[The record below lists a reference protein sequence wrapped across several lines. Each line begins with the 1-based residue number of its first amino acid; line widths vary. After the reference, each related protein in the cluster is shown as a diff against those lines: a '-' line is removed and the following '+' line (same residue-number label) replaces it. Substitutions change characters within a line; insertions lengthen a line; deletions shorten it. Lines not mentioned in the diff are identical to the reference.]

1 MAHVILLGDSIFDNR
16 GYVPEGHEVAMQLRS
31 HLGGA
36 HEVTLGA
43 RDGSVLADM
52 PAQFSEVASLR
63 DSPAHQAPT
72 HLVISCG
79 GNDVLGLVGAMQSPV
94 ASVLE
99 AAEMLAAW
107 QADFRRG
114 YRAMLQQAQAC
125 GIPFAVCTIYDAVP
139 GLSAG
144 LRGALALFNDV
155 IVREAVMRAI
165 PLLDLRLVCA
175 DAGDYSAV
183 SPIEPSSEGGRKIAA
198 AIAELLLA
206 DEADVVRT
214 VVFGAKPVTA

>member
-1 MAHVILLGDSIFDNR
+1 MAHVVLLGDSIFDNG
-16 GYVPEGHEVAMQLRS
+16 GYVPEGCEVATQVRRC
-31 HLGGA
+31 LGDA
-36 HEVTLGA
+36 HKVTLGA

-52 PAQFSEVASLR
+52 PAQFAAVAALR
-63 DSPAHQAPT
+63 DAPS

-94 ASVLE
+94 ASVLD

-107 QADFRRG
+107 QADFRRD
-114 YRAMLQQAQAC
+114 YCAMLQQVQAC

-139 GLSAG
+139 NLSPG
-144 LRGALALFNDV
+144 LRSALALFNDV
-155 IVREAVMRAI
+155 ILREAVIRAI
-165 PLLDLRLVCA
+165 PVLDLRLVCA
-175 DAGDYSAV
+175 HAGDYSAV
-183 SPIEPSSEGGRKIAA
+183 SPIEPSSEGGRKIGA

-214 VVFGAKPVTA
+214 VVFGASARRPGSAD

>member
-1 MAHVILLGDSIFDNR
+1 MAHAILLGDSIFDNR

-31 HLGGA
+31 HLGDA

-52 PAQFSEVASLR
+52 PAQFREVASLR
-63 DSPAHQAPT
+63 DASTNQAPT

-114 YRAMLQQAQAC
+114 YRAMLQQADAC
-125 GIPFAVCTIYDAVP
+125 G
-139 GLSAG
+139 
-144 LRGALALFNDV
+144 
-155 IVREAVMRAI
+155 
-165 PLLDLRLVCA
+165 LRLVCA

-183 SPIEPSSEGGRKIAA
+183 SPIEPSSDGGRKIAA
-198 AIAELLLA
+198 SIAELLLA
-206 DEADVVRT
+206 DETDVVRT
-214 VVFGAKPVTA
+214 VVFGAKALRPGPAG